1 MAKLIVISGEE
12 RQEFELAAFNTIGR
26 HPDNTIQILDRIISK
41 EHAQIQRAADG
52 RFLLRDLRSLN
63 GTFLRG
69 ERISDHYLSDGDEFT
84 MGSTRIVFVD
94 KPKTDDALQRVTIA
108 PGLTES
114 HIRGRIQ
121 ANTTDFMP
129 ERQIADVTILRR
141 DYERLRIGHELARA
155 VGSELD
161 LDKLLPKILEKAFEL
176 VGADRGVILLRDER
190 GVLQPRYVKTRS
202 GKSDPNIVLSKTVL
216 AEVETNKAAVLSSD
230 ATMDARFSGA
240 HSIIMQGI
248 RSTMTLPLLHSGELL
263 GIMHLDSLF
272 TSNAFTE
279 KDLQICTGMAAQ
291 AAISIQNARLA
302 SRIEREAQTRAQIS
316 RLIPPSVVEQVV
328 KGELTIEKGGRLT
341 EVTMLFSDI
350 RGFTTMSDGRPPQV
364 AKGEPT
370 TYPGARL
377 TAATMLYAYIR
388 GFTRMSDGRPAQE
401 IVNTLNEY
409 FEVMVDILF
418 KYSGTLDKFVGD
430 EIIGLFGAP
439 IPIDDAP
446 FKAVACGLAMLQGL
460 EEFNRTRASEN
471 QAPIR
476 IGIGINTGNVI
487 TGSIGSTRALQ
498 YTAIGDAMNVASRL
512 VNIASPGEI
521 IVSESTYRLVAGR
534 VQAAQLPPVKV
545 KGKADEL
552 KVYRIT
558 GLRSTATPLPG
569 DWSGPTN
576 G

>member
-52 RFLLRDLRSLN
+52 RYLLRDLRSLN
-63 GTFLRG
+63 GTFMRG
-69 ERISDHYLSDGDEFT
+69 ERVSDHYLSDGDEFT

-94 KPKTDDALQRVTIA
+94 KPKADDVLQRVTIA

-121 ANTTDFMP
+121 ANTGDFMP
-129 ERQIADVTILRR
+129 ERQIADDKNLRR

-161 LDKLLPKILEKAFEL
+161 LDKLLPKILDKAFEL
-176 VGADRGVILLRDER
+176 VGADRGVILLHDE
-190 GVLQPRYVKTRS
+190 GKSNEMIPRFVKTRS
-202 GKSDPNIVLSKTVL
+202 GKSDPNIVLSKTVM
-216 AEVETNKAAVLSSD
+216 AEVVNNKAAVLSSD

-248 RSTMTLPLLHSGELL
+248 RSTMTLPLLHANELL

-302 SRIEREAQTRAQIS
+302 SRIEKEAQTRAQIS
-316 RLIPPSVVEQVV
+316 RLIPPSVVEQVL
-328 KGELTIEKGGRLT
+328 KGELTIEKGGRVT

-350 RGFTTMSDGRPPQV
+350 RGFTTMSDGRPP
-364 AKGEPT
+364 
-370 TYPGARL
+370 
-377 TAATMLYAYIR
+377 
-388 GFTRMSDGRPAQE
+388 QE

-439 IPIDDAP
+439 IAIDDAP
-446 FKAVACGLAMLQGL
+446 FKAVSCAIAMFQAL
-460 EEFNRTRASEN
+460 EEFNRTRAAEN
-471 QAPIR
+471 QPPLR
-476 IGIGINTGNVI
+476 IGIGVNTGNVI

-512 VNIASPGEI
+512 VNVASSGEI
-521 IVSESTYRLVAGR
+521 IISEDTYKHIAGR
-534 VQAAQLPPVKV
+534 VEATQLPPVKV
-545 KGKADEL
+545 KGKAEEL
-552 KVYRIT
+552 KVYRVT
-558 GLRSTATPLPG
+558 GLRNIATPVPG
-569 DWSGPTN
+569 EWAGPTN

>member
-63 GTFLRG
+63 GTFMRG
-69 ERISDHYLSDGDEFT
+69 ERVGDHFLVDGDEFT

-94 KPKTDDALQRVTIA
+94 KPRVDDVLQRVTIA

-121 ANTTDFMP
+121 ANTGDFMP
-129 ERQIADVTILRR
+129 EKQIADDKILRR

-161 LDKLLPKILEKAFEL
+161 LDKLLPKILDKAFEL
-176 VGADRGVILLRDER
+176 VGADRGVILLMDDKEK
-190 GVLQPRYVKTRS
+190 LQPRYVKTRS
-202 GKSDPNIVLSKTVL
+202 GKSDPNITLSNTVMN
-216 AEVETNKAAVLSSD
+216 EVVNNKAAVLSSD
-230 ATMDARFSGA
+230 ATMDSRFNNA

-248 RSTMTLPLLHSGELL
+248 RSTMTLPLLHSTELL
-263 GIMHLDSLF
+263 GIIHLDSLF

-279 KDLQICTGMAAQ
+279 KDLQICTGMASQ
-291 AAISIQNARLA
+291 AAIAIQNARLA
-302 SRIEREAQTRAQIS
+302 SRIEKEAQLRAQIGK
-316 RLIPPSVVEQVV
+316 LVPAAVVEQVL
-328 KGELTIEKGGRLT
+328 KGELKIERGGQQN

-350 RGFTTMSDGRPPQV
+350 RGFTSMSH
-364 AKGEPT
+364 
-370 TYPGARL
+370 
-377 TAATMLYAYIR
+377 
-388 GFTRMSDGRPAQE
+388 GRPAQE

-409 FEVMVDILF
+409 FEVMVDVLF
-418 KYSGTLDKFVGD
+418 KYGGTLDKFVGD

-439 IPIDDAP
+439 IRLDDAP
-446 FKAVACGLAMLQGL
+446 FKAVACAIAMLQGL
-460 EEFNRTRASEN
+460 AEFNNTR
-471 QAPIR
+471 QAEGLSPID

-498 YTAIGDAMNVASRL
+498 YTAIGDPMNVASRL
-512 VNIASPGEI
+512 CNKAEKGQI
-521 IVSESTYRLVAGR
+521 IVSEDTYRHVATR
-534 VQAAQLPPVKV
+534 VVGVPLQAVQV
-545 KGKADEL
+545 KGKPDPL
-552 KVYRIT
+552 KVYAIT
-558 GLRSTATPLPG
+558 GFRTTQTPVPG
-569 DWSGPTN
+569 EWTGPTN
-576 G
+576 A

>member
-1 MAKLIVISGEE
+1 MAKLIVISGDE

-41 EHAQIQRAADG
+41 EHAQIQRGADG

-63 GTFLRG
+63 GTFIRG
-69 ERISDHYLSDGDEFT
+69 ERVGDHMLADGDEVT
-84 MGSTRIVFVD
+84 MGSTRLLFVD
-94 KPKTDDALQRVTIA
+94 KPHVEEPMHRVTIA

-114 HIRGRIQ
+114 HIRQRIQ
-121 ANTTDFMP
+121 ASTGDFAP
-129 ERQIADVTILRR
+129 ERQIGDDKQLRR

-161 LDKLLPKILEKAFEL
+161 LEKLLPKILDKAFEL
-176 VGADRGVILLRDER
+176 VGADRGAILLKDEK
-190 GVLQPRYVKTRS
+190 GEMIPRYVKTRS
-202 GKSDPNIVLSKTVL
+202 ARADSNIVLSRTVL
-216 AEVETNKAAVLSSD
+216 AEVTNNRAAVLSSD
-230 ATMDARFSGA
+230 ATMDSRFSG
-240 HSIIMQGI
+240 IIMQGI
-248 RSTMTLPLLHSGELL
+248 RSTMTVPLLHGEELL

-291 AAISIQNARLA
+291 AAVAIQNARLA
-302 SRIEREAQTRAQIS
+302 SRIEKEAQTRAQIS

-328 KGELTIEKGGRLT
+328 KGELSIEKGGRLN
-341 EVTMLFSDI
+341 EITMLFSDI
-350 RGFTTMSDGRPPQV
+350 RGFTTMSDGRPPEEV
-364 AKGEPT
+364 
-370 TYPGARL
+370 
-377 TAATMLYAYIR
+377 
-388 GFTRMSDGRPAQE
+388 
-401 IVNTLNEY
+401 VNTLNEY

-418 KYSGTLDKFVGD
+418 QYTGTLDKFVGD

-439 IPIDDAP
+439 IALDDAP
-446 FKAVACGLAMLQGL
+446 FKAVACALAMLQAL
-460 EEFNRTRASEN
+460 EEFNRTRAAEK

-476 IGIGINTGNVI
+476 IGIGINTGKVI

-512 VNIASPGEI
+512 VNIASPGEV
-521 IVSESTYRLVAGR
+521 IVSESTFAQVADR
-534 VQAAQLPPVKV
+534 VDATALPPVRV

-552 KVYRIT
+552 KVWRVT
-558 GLRSTATPLPG
+558 GLKSEPRSPSVS

-576 G
+576 A

>member
-41 EHAQIQRAADG
+41 EHAQIQRGPDG

-69 ERISDHYLSDGDEFT
+69 ERIADHYLNDGDEFT

-94 KPKTDDALQRVTIA
+94 KPKSDDALGRVTIA

-121 ANTTDFMP
+121 ANTGDFMP
-129 ERQIADVTILRR
+129 ERQIADDKNLRR

-161 LDKLLPKILEKAFEL
+161 LDKLLPKILDKAFEL
-176 VGADRGVILLRDER
+176 VGADRGVILLMDDR
-190 GVLQPRYVKTRS
+190 GELQPRFVKTRS
-202 GKSDPNIVLSKTVL
+202 GKSDPNIVLSKTVM
-216 AEVETNKAAVLSSD
+216 AEVVNNKAAVLSSD

-248 RSTMTLPLLHSGELL
+248 RSTMTLPLLYSTELL

-279 KDLQICTGMAAQ
+279 KDLQICTGMASQ

-328 KGELTIEKGGRLT
+328 KGELMIEKGGRLT
-341 EVTMLFSDI
+341 EITMLFSDI
-350 RGFTTMSDGRPPQV
+350 RGFTTMSDGRPPQEV
-364 AKGEPT
+364 
-370 TYPGARL
+370 
-377 TAATMLYAYIR
+377 
-388 GFTRMSDGRPAQE
+388 
-401 IVNTLNEY
+401 VNTLNEY

-418 KYSGTLDKFVGD
+418 KYTGTLDKFVGD

-439 IPIDDAP
+439 IAIEDAP
-446 FKAVACGLAMLQGL
+446 FKAVSCGIAMLQAL
-460 EEFNRTRASEN
+460 EEFNRTRMSEN
-471 QAPIR
+471 QPPIR
-476 IGIGINTGNVI
+476 IGIGVNTGSVI

-512 VNIASPGEI
+512 VNVAGSGEI
-521 IVSESTYRLVAGR
+521 IISEDTYKYVANR
-534 VQAAQLPPVKV
+534 IEAVALPPVKV
-545 KGKADEL
+545 KGKAEEL
-552 KVYRIT
+552 KVFRVK
-558 GLRSTATPLPG
+558 GLRNVATPLPG
-569 DWSGPTN
+569 EWSGPTK

>member
-1 MAKLIVISGEE
+1 MAKLIVISGDE

-52 RFLLRDLRSLN
+52 RYLLRDLRSLN
-63 GTFLRG
+63 GTFMRG
-69 ERISDHYLSDGDEFT
+69 ERVADHYLSDNDEFT
-84 MGSTRIVFVD
+84 MGSTRILFVD
-94 KPKTDDALQRVTIA
+94 KPKTDDVLQRVTIA

-121 ANTTDFMP
+121 ANTGDFMP
-129 ERQIADVTILRR
+129 ERQIPDEKNLRR

-161 LDKLLPKILEKAFEL
+161 LDKLLPKILDKAFEL
-176 VGADRGVILLRDER
+176 VGADRGVILLRDKA
-190 GVLQPRYVKTRS
+190 GALVPQYVKTRS
-202 GKSDPNIVLSKTVL
+202 GKSDPNIVLSKTVM
-216 AEVETNKAAVLSSD
+216 AEVTTNRAAVLSSD

-248 RSTMTLPLLHSGELL
+248 RSTMTLPLLHAGDLL
-263 GIMHLDSLF
+263 GMMHLDSLF

-328 KGELTIEKGGRLT
+328 KGELTIERGGRLT
-341 EVTMLFSDI
+341 EATMLFSDI
-350 RGFTTMSDGRPPQV
+350 RGFTTMSDGRPP
-364 AKGEPT
+364 
-370 TYPGARL
+370 
-377 TAATMLYAYIR
+377 
-388 GFTRMSDGRPAQE
+388 QE

-430 EIIGLFGAP
+430 EIIGLFGSP

-446 FKAVACGLAMLQGL
+446 FKAVACALAMLQAL
-460 EEFNRTRASEN
+460 EEFNRTRAAEN

-476 IGIGINTGNVI
+476 IGVGINTGNVI
-487 TGSIGSTRALQ
+487 TGAIGSTRALQ

-512 VNIASPGEI
+512 VNVAGSGEI
-521 IVSESTYRLVAGR
+521 IVSENTYRHVVGR
-534 VQAAQLPPVKV
+534 VEATALPPVKV
-545 KGKADEL
+545 KGKAEEL
-552 KVYRIT
+552 KVFRVT
-558 GLRSTATPLPG
+558 GLRHTATQIPSE
-569 DWSGPTN
+569 WSGPTK

>member
-52 RFLLRDLRSLN
+52 RYLLRDLRSLN
-63 GTFLRG
+63 GTFMRG
-69 ERISDHYLSDGDEFT
+69 ERVADHYLSDGDEFT

-94 KPKTDDALQRVTIA
+94 KPKADDVLQRVTIA

-121 ANTTDFMP
+121 ANTGDFMP
-129 ERQIADVTILRR
+129 ERQIADEKNLRR

-161 LDKLLPKILEKAFEL
+161 LDKLLPKILDKAFEL
-176 VGADRGVILLRDER
+176 VGADRGVILLSDDKTHE
-190 GVLQPRYVKTRS
+190 LIPRFVKTRS
-202 GKSDPNIVLSKTVL
+202 GKSDPNIVLSKTVM
-216 AEVETNKAAVLSSD
+216 AEVVNNKAAVLSSD

-248 RSTMTLPLLHSGELL
+248 RSTMTLPLLHANELL

-302 SRIEREAQTRAQIS
+302 SRIEKEAQTRAQIS
-316 RLIPPSVVEQVV
+316 RLIPPSVVEQVL
-328 KGELTIEKGGRLT
+328 KGELVIEKGGRVT

-350 RGFTTMSDGRPPQV
+350 RGFTTMSDGRPPQ
-364 AKGEPT
+364 
-370 TYPGARL
+370 
-377 TAATMLYAYIR
+377 
-388 GFTRMSDGRPAQE
+388 E

-409 FEVMVDILF
+409 FEVMVDVLF

-439 IPIDDAP
+439 ISLEDAP
-446 FKAVACGLAMLQGL
+446 FKAVSCGIAMLSAL
-460 EEFNRTRASEN
+460 AEFNNTRAAEN
-471 QAPIR
+471 QPALR

-512 VNIASPGEI
+512 VNVASSGEI
-521 IVSESTYRLVAGR
+521 IISEDTYKHIAGR
-534 VQAAQLPPVKV
+534 VEAIQLPPVKV
-545 KGKADEL
+545 KGKAEEL
-552 KVYRIT
+552 KVYRVT
-558 GLRSTATPLPG
+558 GLRNVETPVPG
-569 DWSGPTN
+569 EWAGPTN

>member
-41 EHAQIQRAADG
+41 EHAQIQRSADG

-63 GTFLRG
+63 GTFMRG
-69 ERISDHYLSDGDEFT
+69 ERVSDHYLSDGDEFT

-94 KPKTDDALQRVTIA
+94 KPKADDALQRVTIA

-121 ANTTDFMP
+121 ANTGDFMP
-129 ERQIADVTILRR
+129 ERQIADDKILRR

-161 LDKLLPKILEKAFEL
+161 LDKLLPKILDKAFEL
-176 VGADRGVILLRDER
+176 VGADRGVILLTDDRAGNNE
-190 GVLQPRYVKTRS
+190 LQPRFVKTRS
-202 GKSDPNIVLSKTVL
+202 GKSDPNIVLSKTVM
-216 AEVETNKAAVLSSD
+216 AEVTNNKAAVLSSD

-248 RSTMTLPLLHSGELL
+248 RSTMTLPLLYANELL

-279 KDLQICTGMAAQ
+279 KDLQICTGMAQQ

-350 RGFTTMSDGRPPQV
+350 RGFTTMSDGRP
-364 AKGEPT
+364 
-370 TYPGARL
+370 
-377 TAATMLYAYIR
+377 
-388 GFTRMSDGRPAQE
+388 AQE

-439 IPIDDAP
+439 IAIDDAP
-446 FKAVACGLAMLQGL
+446 FKAVASAIAMLQGL
-460 EEFNRTRASEN
+460 EEFNRTRAAEN

-512 VNIASPGEI
+512 VNVAGSGEI
-521 IVSESTYRLVAGR
+521 IISEHTYKHVAGR
-534 VQAAQLPPVKV
+534 VEATQLPPVKV
-545 KGKADEL
+545 KGKAEEL
-552 KVYRIT
+552 KVYRVT
-558 GLRSTATPLPG
+558 GLRNLATPVPG
-569 DWSGPTN
+569 QFGHGEWSGPTN

>member
-41 EHAQIQRAADG
+41 EHAHIQRAADG
-52 RFLLRDLRSLN
+52 RYLLRDLRSLN
-63 GTFLRG
+63 GTFMRG
-69 ERISDHYLSDGDEFT
+69 ERVADHYLSDGDEFT

-94 KPKTDDALQRVTIA
+94 KPKADDVLQRVTIA

-121 ANTTDFMP
+121 ANTGDFMP
-129 ERQIADVTILRR
+129 ERQIADEKNLRR

-161 LDKLLPKILEKAFEL
+161 LDKLLPKILDKAFEL
-176 VGADRGVILLRDER
+176 VGADRGVILLTDDKGE
-190 GVLQPRYVKTRS
+190 LQPRFVKTRS
-202 GKSDPNIVLSKTVL
+202 GKSDPNIVLSKTVMG
-216 AEVETNKAAVLSSD
+216 EVVNNKAAVLSSD

-248 RSTMTLPLLHSGELL
+248 RSTMTLPLLYGGELL

-279 KDLQICTGMAAQ
+279 KDLQVCTGMAAQ

-302 SRIEREAQTRAQIS
+302 SRIEKEAQTRAQIS
-316 RLIPPSVVEQVV
+316 RLIPPSVVEQVL
-328 KGELTIEKGGRLT
+328 KGELVIEKGGRVS

-350 RGFTTMSDGRPPQV
+350 RGFTTMSDGRPPQ
-364 AKGEPT
+364 
-370 TYPGARL
+370 
-377 TAATMLYAYIR
+377 
-388 GFTRMSDGRPAQE
+388 E

-418 KYSGTLDKFVGD
+418 QFSGTLDKFVGD

-439 IPIDDAP
+439 IALEDAP
-446 FKAVACGLAMLQGL
+446 YKAVACAVAMFQAL

-471 QAPIR
+471 QPALR
-476 IGIGINTGNVI
+476 IGVGINTGNVI

-512 VNIASPGEI
+512 VN
-521 IVSESTYRLVAGR
+521 VAGSGDIIISEDTFKHVIGR
-534 VQAAQLPPVKV
+534 VEATQLPPVKV
-545 KGKADEL
+545 KGKAEEL
-552 KVYRIT
+552 RVYRVT
-558 GLRSTATPLPG
+558 GLRQPSGATATKPAG
-569 DWSGPTN
+569 TEWSGPTN

>member
-26 HPDNTIQILDRIISK
+26 HPENTIQVLDRIISK
-41 EHAQIQRAADG
+41 NHAQIQRAADG
-52 RFLLRDLRSLN
+52 RFLLRDLGSLN

-69 ERISDHYLSDGDEFT
+69 ERVSERFLLDGDEVT

-94 KPKTDDALQRVTIA
+94 KPKADDALQRVTIA

-121 ANTTDFMP
+121 ANTGDFMP
-129 ERQIADVTILRR
+129 ERQIADDKILRR

-155 VGSELD
+155 VGVELD
-161 LDKLLPKILEKAFEL
+161 LDKLLPKILDKAFEL
-176 VGADRGVILLRDER
+176 VGADRGVILLRDKA
-190 GVLQPRYVKTRS
+190 GTLIPQYVKTRS
-202 GKSDPNIVLSKTVL
+202 GKSDPNIVLSKTVM
-216 AEVETNKAAVLSSD
+216 AEVEASKTAVLSSD

-248 RSTMTLPLLHSGELL
+248 RSTMTLPLLQSGDLL

-279 KDLQICTGMAAQ
+279 KDLQVCTGMAAQ
-291 AAISIQNARLA
+291 AAMSIQNARLA
-302 SRIEREAQTRAQIS
+302 TRIEHEAQTRAQIS

-328 KGELTIEKGGRLT
+328 KGELTIEKGGRLS

-350 RGFTTMSDGRPPQV
+350 RGFTT
-364 AKGEPT
+364 
-370 TYPGARL
+370 
-377 TAATMLYAYIR
+377 
-388 GFTRMSDGRPAQE
+388 MSDGRPAQE

-418 KYSGTLDKFVGD
+418 KYTGTLDKFVGD

-439 IPIDDAP
+439 IPIEDAP
-446 FKAVACGLAMLQGL
+446 FKAVSCAIAMLQGL
-460 EEFNRTRASEN
+460 EEFNRTRAAEN

-512 VNIASPGEI
+512 VNVASSGEI
-521 IVSESTYRLVAGR
+521 IASESTYRAVASR
-534 VQAAQLPPVKV
+534 VEATALPPVKV
-545 KGKADEL
+545 KGKAEEL
-552 KVYRIT
+552 KVFRIT
-558 GLRSTATPLPG
+558 GLRSVVTPLPG
-569 DWSGPTN
+569 EWSGPTN
-576 G
+576 A

>member
-52 RFLLRDLRSLN
+52 RYLLRDLKSLN
-63 GTFLRG
+63 GTFMRG
-69 ERISDHYLSDGDEFT
+69 ERVGDHYLNDGDEFT

-94 KPKTDDALQRVTIA
+94 KPKQDDALGRVTIA

-114 HIRGRIQ
+114 HIRGRVQ
-121 ANTTDFMP
+121 AGAADFIP
-129 ERQIADVTILRR
+129 EKQIADEKALRR

-176 VGADRGVILLRDER
+176 VGADRGVILLADDKGE
-190 GVLQPRYVKTRS
+190 LTPRHVKTKS
-202 GKSDPNIVLSKTVL
+202 GKSDPNIVLSKTVM
-216 AEVETNKAAVLSSD
+216 AEVMNNKAAVLSSD

-248 RSTMTLPLLHSGELL
+248 RSTMTLPLLYAGELL

-302 SRIEREAQTRAQIS
+302 SRIEKEAQTRAQIS
-316 RLIPPSVVEQVV
+316 RLIPASVVEQVV
-328 KGELTIEKGGRLT
+328 KGELVIEKGGRQQEL
-341 EVTMLFSDI
+341 TMLFSDI
-350 RGFTTMSDGRPPQV
+350 RGFTSSSDGRPPQEV
-364 AKGEPT
+364 
-370 TYPGARL
+370 
-377 TAATMLYAYIR
+377 
-388 GFTRMSDGRPAQE
+388 
-401 IVNTLNEY
+401 VHTLNEY
-409 FEVMVDILF
+409 FEVMVDVLF
-418 KYSGTLDKFVGD
+418 KYHGTLDKFVGD

-439 IPIDDAP
+439 ITIEDAP
-446 FKAVACGLAMLQGL
+446 FKGVSCAIAMLEAL
-460 EEFNRTRASEN
+460 EEFNRTRAAEGLP
-471 QAPIR
+471 PIE

-487 TGSIGSTRALQ
+487 TGAIGSTRALQ

-512 VNIASPGEI
+512 VNVAQRGQI
-521 IVSESTYRLVAGR
+521 IISEDTYKHCVGR
-534 VQAAQLPPVKV
+534 INAQPLPPVQV
-545 KGKADEL
+545 KGKKDAL
-552 KVYRIT
+552 RIYRVT
-558 GLRSTATPLPG
+558 GLRTNSITPVPG
-569 DWSGPTN
+569 EWSGPTN

>member
-52 RFLLRDLRSLN
+52 RYLLRDLRSLN

-69 ERISDHYLSDGDEFT
+69 ERVADHYLNDGDEFT

-94 KPKTDDALQRVTIA
+94 KPKVDDALQRVTIA

-114 HIRGRIQ
+114 HIRNKIQ
-121 ANTTDFMP
+121 ASSADFMP
-129 ERQIADVTILRR
+129 EKQITDVNALRR

-155 VGSELD
+155 TSSELD
-161 LDKLLPKILEKAFEL
+161 LDKLLPKILDKAFEL
-176 VGADRGVILLRDER
+176 VGADRGVILLRDDK

-202 GKSDPNIVLSKTVL
+202 GKSDPNIVLSKTVM

-328 KGELTIEKGGRLT
+328 SGQLTIEKGGRLT

-350 RGFTTMSDGRPPQV
+350 RGFTT
-364 AKGEPT
+364 
-370 TYPGARL
+370 
-377 TAATMLYAYIR
+377 
-388 GFTRMSDGRPAQE
+388 MSDGRPAQE

-439 IPIDDAP
+439 IALEDAP
-446 FKAVACGLAMLQGL
+446 FKAVACALAMLQGL
-460 EEFNRTRASEN
+460 SEFNNTRRAEGL
-471 QAPIR
+471 ADIR

-512 VNIASPGEI
+512 VNVASAGEI
-521 IVSESTYRLVAGR
+521 IISESTFKLVAGR
-534 VQAAQLPPVKV
+534 VEATALPPVKV
-545 KGKADEL
+545 KGKAEEL
-552 KVYRIT
+552 KVYRVT
-558 GLRSTATPLPG
+558 GMRSSRTPLPG
-569 DWSGPTN
+569 EWAGPTN
-576 G
+576 A

>member
-52 RFLLRDLRSLN
+52 RYLLRDLRSLN
-63 GTFLRG
+63 GTFMRG
-69 ERISDHYLSDGDEFT
+69 ERVADHYLSDGDEFT

-94 KPKTDDALQRVTIA
+94 KPKADDVLQRVTIA

-121 ANTTDFMP
+121 ANTGDFMP
-129 ERQIADVTILRR
+129 ERQIPDEKNLRR

-161 LDKLLPKILEKAFEL
+161 LDKLLPKILDKAFEL
-176 VGADRGVILLRDER
+176 VGADRGVILLEDPVTKEMK
-190 GVLQPRYVKTRS
+190 PSFVKTRS
-202 GKSDPNIVLSKTVL
+202 GKSDPNIVLSKTVMS
-216 AEVETNKAAVLSSD
+216 EVTNNKAAVLSSD

-248 RSTMTLPLLHSGELL
+248 RSTMTLPLLHAGELL
-263 GIMHLDSLF
+263 GIMPLDSLF

-279 KDLQICTGMAAQ
+279 KDLQVCTGMAAQ

-302 SRIEREAQTRAQIS
+302 SRIEKEAQTRAQIS
-316 RLIPPSVVEQVV
+316 RLIPPSVVEQVL
-328 KGELTIEKGGRLT
+328 KGELVIEKGGRVS

-350 RGFTTMSDGRPPQV
+350 RGFTTMSDGRPPQ
-364 AKGEPT
+364 
-370 TYPGARL
+370 
-377 TAATMLYAYIR
+377 
-388 GFTRMSDGRPAQE
+388 E

-418 KYSGTLDKFVGD
+418 QFSGTLDKFVGD

-439 IPIDDAP
+439 IAIDDAP
-446 FKAVACGLAMLQGL
+446 FKAVSCALSMFQAL
-460 EEFNRTRASEN
+460 E
-471 QAPIR
+471 
-476 IGIGINTGNVI
+476 
-487 TGSIGSTRALQ
+487 
-498 YTAIGDAMNVASRL
+498 
-512 VNIASPGEI
+512 
-521 IVSESTYRLVAGR
+521 
-534 VQAAQLPPVKV
+534 
-545 KGKADEL
+545 
-552 KVYRIT
+552 
-558 GLRSTATPLPG
+558 
-569 DWSGPTN
+569 
-576 G
+576 

>member
-41 EHAQIQRAADG
+41 EHAQIQRSADG

-94 KPKTDDALQRVTIA
+94 KPKADDALQRVTIA

-121 ANTTDFMP
+121 ANTGDFMP
-129 ERQIADVTILRR
+129 ERQIADEKILRR

-161 LDKLLPKILEKAFEL
+161 LDKLLPKILDKAFEL
-176 VGADRGVILLRDER
+176 VGADRGVILLVDEK
-190 GVLQPRYVKTRS
+190 GELAPRFVKTRS
-202 GKSDPNIVLSKTVL
+202 GKSDPNIVLSKTVM
-216 AEVETNKAAVLSSD
+216 AEVTNNKAAVLSSD

-248 RSTMTLPLLHSGELL
+248 RSTMTLPLLYANELL

-279 KDLQICTGMAAQ
+279 KDLQICTGMAQQ

-341 EVTMLFSDI
+341 ECTMLFSDI
-350 RGFTTMSDGRPPQV
+350 RGFTT
-364 AKGEPT
+364 
-370 TYPGARL
+370 
-377 TAATMLYAYIR
+377 
-388 GFTRMSDGRPAQE
+388 MSDGRPAQE

-439 IPIDDAP
+439 ISIDDAP
-446 FKAVACGLAMLQGL
+446 FKAVACGLAMLQAL
-460 EEFNRTRASEN
+460 EEFNRTRAAEN
-471 QAPIR
+471 QAAIR

-512 VNIASPGEI
+512 VNVAGSGEI
-521 IVSESTYRLVAGR
+521 IISEHTYRHVAGR
-534 VQAAQLPPVKV
+534 VEAAQLPPVKV
-545 KGKADEL
+545 KGKAEEL
-552 KVYRIT
+552 KVYRVT
-558 GLRSTATPLPG
+558 GLRNLQTPVPS

>member
-52 RFLLRDLRSLN
+52 RYLLRDLRSLN
-63 GTFLRG
+63 GTFMRG
-69 ERISDHYLSDGDEFT
+69 ERVADHYLADGDEFT

-94 KPKTDDALQRVTIA
+94 KPKADDVLQRVTIA

-121 ANTTDFMP
+121 ANTGDFMP
-129 ERQIADVTILRR
+129 ERQIPDEKNLRR

-161 LDKLLPKILEKAFEL
+161 LDKLLPKILDKAFEL
-176 VGADRGVILLRDER
+176 VGADRGVILLEDPISKEMK
-190 GVLQPRYVKTRS
+190 PSFVKTRS
-202 GKSDPNIVLSKTVL
+202 GKSDPNIVLSKTVMS
-216 AEVETNKAAVLSSD
+216 EVTTNKAAVLSSD

-248 RSTMTLPLLHSGELL
+248 RSTMTLPLLHAGELL

-279 KDLQICTGMAAQ
+279 KDLQVCTGMAAQ

-302 SRIEREAQTRAQIS
+302 SRIEKEAQTRAQIS
-316 RLIPPSVVEQVV
+316 RLIPPSVVEQVL
-328 KGELTIEKGGRLT
+328 KGELVIEKGGRAS

-350 RGFTTMSDGRPPQV
+350 RGFTTMSDGRPPQ
-364 AKGEPT
+364 
-370 TYPGARL
+370 
-377 TAATMLYAYIR
+377 
-388 GFTRMSDGRPAQE
+388 E

-409 FEVMVDILF
+409 FEVMVDVLF
-418 KYSGTLDKFVGD
+418 QYSGTLDKFVGD

-439 IPIDDAP
+439 IAIDDAP
-446 FKAVACGLAMLQGL
+446 YKAVACALEMFKAL
-460 EEFNRTRASEN
+460 EEFNRTRAAEN
-471 QAPIR
+471 QPALR
-476 IGIGINTGNVI
+476 IGVGINTGNVI

-512 VNIASPGEI
+512 VNVAGSGDI
-521 IVSESTYRLVAGR
+521 IISEDTYRHVSGR
-534 VQAAQLPPVKV
+534 IECKQLPPVKV

-552 KVYRIT
+552 KVYKVI
-558 GLRSTATPLPG
+558 GLMNQNLRTSG
-569 DWSGPTN
+569 NEWSGPTN

>member
-1 MAKLIVISGEE
+1 
-12 RQEFELAAFNTIGR
+12 
-26 HPDNTIQILDRIISK
+26 
-41 EHAQIQRAADG
+41 
-52 RFLLRDLRSLN
+52 
-63 GTFLRG
+63 
-69 ERISDHYLSDGDEFT
+69 
-84 MGSTRIVFVD
+84 
-94 KPKTDDALQRVTIA
+94 
-108 PGLTES
+108 
-114 HIRGRIQ
+114 
-121 ANTTDFMP
+121 MP
-129 ERQIADVTILRR
+129 ERQIADDKILRR

-161 LDKLLPKILEKAFEL
+161 LDKLLPKILDKAFEL
-176 VGADRGVILLRDER
+176 VGADRGVILLVDEKND
-190 GVLQPRYVKTRS
+190 LTPRFVKTRS
-202 GKSDPNIVLSKTVL
+202 GKSDPNIVLSKTVM
-216 AEVETNKAAVLSSD
+216 AEVTNNKAAVLSSD

-248 RSTMTLPLLHSGELL
+248 RSTMTLPLLYANELL

-328 KGELTIEKGGRLT
+328 KGELTIEKGGRAT
-341 EVTMLFSDI
+341 ECTMLFSDI
-350 RGFTTMSDGRPPQV
+350 RGFTT
-364 AKGEPT
+364 
-370 TYPGARL
+370 
-377 TAATMLYAYIR
+377 
-388 GFTRMSDGRPAQE
+388 MSDGRPAQE

-439 IPIDDAP
+439 IAIDDAP
-446 FKAVACGLAMLQGL
+446 FKAVACGLAMLQAL
-460 EEFNRTRASEN
+460 EEFNRTRAAEN

-476 IGIGINTGNVI
+476 IGIGINTGSVI

-512 VNIASPGEI
+512 VNVAASGEI
-521 IVSESTYRLVAGR
+521 IISESTYKHVAGR
-534 VQAAQLPPVKV
+534 VEAAQLPPVKV
-545 KGKADEL
+545 KGKAEEL
-552 KVYRIT
+552 KVYRVT
-558 GLRSTATPLPG
+558 GLRNLRTPVPS
-569 DWSGPTN
+569 DWAGPTN

>member
-1 MAKLIVISGEE
+1 MAKLIVISGDE

-26 HPDNTIQILDRIISK
+26 HPENTIQVLDRIISK
-41 EHAQIQRAADG
+41 NHAQIQRAADG
-52 RFLLRDLRSLN
+52 RFLLRDLGSLN
-63 GTFLRG
+63 GSFLRG
-69 ERISDHYLSDGDEFT
+69 ERVSERYLLDGDEVT

-94 KPKTDDALQRVTIA
+94 KPKADDALQRVTIA

-121 ANTTDFMP
+121 ANTGDFMP
-129 ERQIADVTILRR
+129 ERQIADDKILRR

-155 VGSELD
+155 VGVELD
-161 LDKLLPKILEKAFEL
+161 LDKLLPKILDKAFEL
-176 VGADRGVILLRDER
+176 VGADRGVILLRNKA
-190 GVLQPRYVKTRS
+190 GVLEPRYVKTRS
-202 GKSDPNIVLSKTVL
+202 GKSDPNIVLSKTVM

-248 RSTMTLPLLHSGELL
+248 RSTMTLPLLQGGDLL

-279 KDLQICTGMAAQ
+279 KDLQVCTGMAAQ
-291 AAISIQNARLA
+291 AAMSIQNARLA
-302 SRIEREAQTRAQIS
+302 TRIEQEAQTRAQIS

-328 KGELTIEKGGRLT
+328 KGELVIEKGGRLA

-350 RGFTTMSDGRPPQV
+350 RGFTT
-364 AKGEPT
+364 
-370 TYPGARL
+370 
-377 TAATMLYAYIR
+377 
-388 GFTRMSDGRPAQE
+388 MSDGRPAQE

-418 KYSGTLDKFVGD
+418 KYTGTLDKFVGD

-439 IPIDDAP
+439 IAIDDAP
-446 FKAVACGLAMLQGL
+446 FKAVSCALAMLQAL
-460 EEFNRTRASEN
+460 EEFNRTRAAEN

-512 VNIASPGEI
+512 VNVAGSGEI
-521 IVSESTYRLVAGR
+521 IASESTYRAVAGR
-534 VQAAQLPPVKV
+534 VEAIALPPVKV
-545 KGKADEL
+545 KGKAEEL
-552 KVYRIT
+552 KVFRIT
-558 GLRSTATPLPG
+558 ALRSVVTPLPHE
-569 DWSGPTN
+569 WSGPTN
-576 G
+576 A

>member
-41 EHAQIQRAADG
+41 EHAQIQRSADG

-63 GTFLRG
+63 GTFMRG
-69 ERISDHYLSDGDEFT
+69 ERVSDHYLSDGDEFT

-94 KPKTDDALQRVTIA
+94 KPKADDALQRVTIA

-121 ANTTDFMP
+121 ANTGDFMP
-129 ERQIADVTILRR
+129 ERQIADDKILRR

-161 LDKLLPKILEKAFEL
+161 LDKLLPKILDKAFEL
-176 VGADRGVILLRDER
+176 VGADRGVILLTDDKAANSE
-190 GVLQPRYVKTRS
+190 LQPRFVKTRS
-202 GKSDPNIVLSKTVL
+202 GKSDPNIVLSKTVM
-216 AEVETNKAAVLSSD
+216 AEVTNNKAAVLSSD

-248 RSTMTLPLLHSGELL
+248 RSTMTLPLLYANELL

-279 KDLQICTGMAAQ
+279 KDLQICTGMAQQ

-350 RGFTTMSDGRPPQV
+350 RGFTTMSDGRP
-364 AKGEPT
+364 
-370 TYPGARL
+370 
-377 TAATMLYAYIR
+377 
-388 GFTRMSDGRPAQE
+388 AQE

-439 IPIDDAP
+439 IAIDDAP
-446 FKAVACGLAMLQGL
+446 FKAVSSAIAMLQAL
-460 EEFNRTRASEN
+460 EEFNRTRAAEN

-512 VNIASPGEI
+512 VNVAGSGEI
-521 IVSESTYRLVAGR
+521 IISEHTYKHVAGR
-534 VQAAQLPPVKV
+534 VEATQLPPVKV
-545 KGKADEL
+545 KGKAEEL
-552 KVYRIT
+552 KVYRVT
-558 GLRSTATPLPG
+558 GLRNLQTPVPG
-569 DWSGPTN
+569 QYGAGGEWSGPTN
-576 G
+576 A

>member
-12 RQEFELAAFNTIGR
+12 RQEFELAAFNSIGR

-41 EHAQIQRAADG
+41 EHAQIQRSPDG
-52 RFLLRDLRSLN
+52 RFLLRDLKSLN

-69 ERISDHYLSDGDEFT
+69 ERVGDHYLNDGDEFT

-94 KPKTDDALQRVTIA
+94 KPRSDDALGRVTIA

-114 HIRGRIQ
+114 HIRGRVQ
-121 ANTTDFMP
+121 ANTGDFMP
-129 ERQIADVTILRR
+129 ERQIADDKNLRR

-161 LDKLLPKILEKAFEL
+161 LDKLLPKILDKAFEL
-176 VGADRGVILLRDER
+176 VGADRGVILLMDDR
-190 GVLQPRYVKTRS
+190 GELQPRFVKTRS
-202 GKSDPNIVLSKTVL
+202 GKSDPNIVLSKTVM
-216 AEVETNKAAVLSSD
+216 AEVVNQKAAVLSSD

-316 RLIPPSVVEQVV
+316 RLIPPAVVEQVV
-328 KGELTIEKGGRLT
+328 KGLLTIEKGGRLN
-341 EVTMLFSDI
+341 EITMLFSDI
-350 RGFTTMSDGRPPQV
+350 RGFTTMSDGRP
-364 AKGEPT
+364 
-370 TYPGARL
+370 
-377 TAATMLYAYIR
+377 
-388 GFTRMSDGRPAQE
+388 AQE
-401 IVNTLNEY
+401 VVNTLNEY

-418 KYSGTLDKFVGD
+418 QYSGTLDKFVGD

-446 FKAVACGLAMLQGL
+446 FKAVSCAIAMLQAL

-471 QAPIR
+471 LAPIR

-487 TGSIGSTRALQ
+487 TGAIGSTRALQ

-512 VNIASPGEI
+512 VNVAGSGEI
-521 IVSESTYRLVAGR
+521 IIAEDTYRLVASR
-534 VQAAQLPPVKV
+534 IDAVALPPVKV

-552 KVYRIT
+552 KVFRVT
-558 GLRSTATPLPG
+558 GLRMTQTPPVG
-569 DWSGPTN
+569 EWAGPTN

>member
-350 RGFTTMSDGRPPQV
+350 RGFTTMSDGRP
-364 AKGEPT
+364 
-370 TYPGARL
+370 
-377 TAATMLYAYIR
+377 
-388 GFTRMSDGRPAQE
+388 AQE

>member
-41 EHAQIQRAADG
+41 EHAHIQRAPDG

-63 GTFLRG
+63 GTFMRG
-69 ERISDHYLSDGDEFT
+69 ERIADHYLGDGDEFT

-94 KPKTDDALQRVTIA
+94 KPKADDVLQRVTIA

-121 ANTTDFMP
+121 ANTGDFMP
-129 ERQIADVTILRR
+129 EKQIADVTNLRR

-161 LDKLLPKILEKAFEL
+161 LDKLLPKILDKAFEL
-176 VGADRGVILLRDER
+176 VGADRGVILLLDDR
-190 GVLQPRYVKTRS
+190 GDMQPRYVKTRS
-202 GKSDPNIVLSKTVL
+202 GKSDPNIVLSKTVM
-216 AEVETNKAAVLSSD
+216 AEVTTNKAAVLSSD

-248 RSTMTLPLLHSGELL
+248 RSTMTLPLLHANELL

-302 SRIEREAQTRAQIS
+302 SRIEKEAQTRAQIS
-316 RLIPPSVVEQVV
+316 RLIPPSVVEQVL
-328 KGELTIEKGGRLT
+328 KGELTIEKGGRVT

-350 RGFTTMSDGRPPQV
+350 RGFTTMSDGKPP
-364 AKGEPT
+364 
-370 TYPGARL
+370 
-377 TAATMLYAYIR
+377 
-388 GFTRMSDGRPAQE
+388 QE

-409 FEVMVDILF
+409 FEVMVDVLF

-439 IPIDDAP
+439 IGIDDAP
-446 FKAVACGLAMLQGL
+446 FKAVSCAIAMLQAL
-460 EEFNRTRASEN
+460 EEFNRTRASEGL
-471 QAPIR
+471 APIR
-476 IGIGINTGNVI
+476 IGVGINTGNVI

-512 VNIASPGEI
+512 VNVASSGEI
-521 IVSESTYRLVAGR
+521 IVSEDTFKLVAGR
-534 VQAAQLPPVKV
+534 VEATVLPPVKV

-558 GLRSTATPLPG
+558 GLRSVVTPLPG
-569 DWSGPTN
+569 DWAGPTN

>member
-41 EHAQIQRAADG
+41 EHAQIQRVADG
-52 RFLLRDLRSLN
+52 RFLLRDLKSLN
-63 GTFLRG
+63 GTYIRG
-69 ERISDHYLSDGDEFT
+69 ERVQHEHFLHDGDEFT

-94 KPKTDDALQRVTIA
+94 KPKTDDALGRVTIA

-121 ANTTDFMP
+121 ANTGDFMP
-129 ERQIADVTILRR
+129 ERQIPDEKNLRR
-141 DYERLRIGHELARA
+141 DYERLRIGHELAKA

-176 VGADRGVILLRDER
+176 VGADRGVILMQDER
-190 GVLQPRYVKTRS
+190 GELVPRHVKTRN
-202 GKSDPNIVLSKTVL
+202 GKSDPNIVLSKTVM
-216 AEVETNKAAVLSSD
+216 AEVINNKAAVLSSD

-248 RSTMTLPLLHSGELL
+248 RSTMTLPLLYAGELL

-328 KGELTIEKGGRLT
+328 KGELVIEKGGRLS
-341 EVTMLFSDI
+341 EITMLFSDI
-350 RGFTTMSDGRPPQV
+350 RGFTTMSDGKEPQEV
-364 AKGEPT
+364 
-370 TYPGARL
+370 
-377 TAATMLYAYIR
+377 
-388 GFTRMSDGRPAQE
+388 
-401 IVNTLNEY
+401 VNTLNEY
-409 FEVMVDILF
+409 FEVMVDVLF

-439 IPIDDAP
+439 IAIEDAP
-446 FKAVACGLAMLQGL
+446 FKAVSCAIAMLKAL
-460 EEFNRTRASEN
+460 EEFNATRAAEN
-471 QAPIR
+471 MPPIY

-512 VNIASPGEI
+512 VNVAKTGEI
-521 IVSESTYRLVAGR
+521 IISEHTYRAVANR
-534 VQAAQLPPVKV
+534 IMAEALPPVRV
-545 KGKADEL
+545 KGKAEEL
-552 KVYRIT
+552 KIYRVQ
-558 GLRSTATPLPG
+558 GLRSMPTPLPIG
-569 DWSGPTN
+569 EWAGPTN
-576 G
+576 A

>member
-52 RFLLRDLRSLN
+52 RYLLRDLRSLN

-69 ERISDHYLSDGDEFT
+69 ERVADHYLLDGDEFT

-94 KPKTDDALQRVTIA
+94 KPKADDALQRVTIA

-114 HIRGRIQ
+114 HIRGRVA
-121 ANTTDFMP
+121 ANTGDFMP
-129 ERQIADVTILRR
+129 EKQIADEKNLRR

-161 LDKLLPKILEKAFEL
+161 LDKLLPKILDKAFEL
-176 VGADRGVILLRDER
+176 VGADRGVILLNNDKGEL
-190 GVLQPRYVKTRS
+190 VPRYVKTRS
-202 GKSDPNIVLSKTVL
+202 GKSDPNIVLSKTVM
-216 AEVETNKAAVLSSD
+216 AEVTNNKAAVLSSD

-248 RSTMTLPLLHSGELL
+248 RSTMTLPLLHAGDLL

-302 SRIEREAQTRAQIS
+302 HRIEKEAQTRAQIS

-350 RGFTTMSDGRPPQV
+350 RGFTTMSDGRPPQ
-364 AKGEPT
+364 
-370 TYPGARL
+370 
-377 TAATMLYAYIR
+377 
-388 GFTRMSDGRPAQE
+388 E

-446 FKAVACGLAMLQGL
+446 FKAVSCAVAMLQAL

-471 QAPIR
+471 LAAIR
-476 IGIGINTGNVI
+476 IGVGINTGTVI

-512 VNIASPGEI
+512 VNVASSGEI
-521 IVSESTYRLVAGR
+521 IVSEDTYNKIAGR
-534 VQAAQLPPVKV
+534 VEATQLPPVKV

-558 GLRSTATPLPG
+558 GLRSIATPVPTE
-569 DWSGPTN
+569 WSGPTK

>member
-26 HPDNTIQILDRIISK
+26 HPENTIQILDRIISK

-69 ERISDHYLSDGDEFT
+69 ERVSDHLLNDGDEFT

-94 KPKTDDALQRVTIA
+94 KPKVDDALQRVTIA

-121 ANTTDFMP
+121 ANTGDFMP
-129 ERQIADVTILRR
+129 ERQIADEKILRR

-155 VGSELD
+155 VGVELD
-161 LDKLLPKILEKAFEL
+161 LDKLLPKILDKAFEL
-176 VGADRGVILLRDER
+176 VGADRGVILLRDAA
-190 GVLQPRYVKTRS
+190 GTLVPQYVKTRS
-202 GKSDPNIVLSKTVL
+202 GKSDPNIVLSKTVMS
-216 AEVETNKAAVLSSD
+216 EVENNKAAVLSSD

-248 RSTMTLPLLHSGELL
+248 RSTMTLPLLHSGDLL

-279 KDLQICTGMAAQ
+279 KDLQVCTGMAAQ

-302 SRIEREAQTRAQIS
+302 TRIEHEAQTRAQIS
-316 RLIPPSVVEQVV
+316 RLIPASVVEQVIR
-328 KGELTIEKGGRLT
+328 GELKIEKGGRLS

-350 RGFTTMSDGRPPQV
+350 RGFTT
-364 AKGEPT
+364 
-370 TYPGARL
+370 
-377 TAATMLYAYIR
+377 
-388 GFTRMSDGRPAQE
+388 MSDGRPAQE

-418 KYSGTLDKFVGD
+418 KYTGTLDKFVGD

-439 IPIDDAP
+439 IEIEDAP
-446 FKAVACGLAMLQGL
+446 FKAVSCAVAMLQAL
-460 EEFNRTRASEN
+460 EEFNHTRAAEN

-512 VNIASPGEI
+512 VNVAASGEI
-521 IVSESTYRLVAGR
+521 IVSESTFKAVAGR
-534 VQAAQLPPVKV
+534 VEATALPPVKV
-545 KGKADEL
+545 KGKAEEL
-552 KVYRIT
+552 KVFRVT
-558 GLRSTATPLPG
+558 GLRNTLTPQPG
-569 DWSGPTN
+569 EWSGPTN
-576 G
+576 A